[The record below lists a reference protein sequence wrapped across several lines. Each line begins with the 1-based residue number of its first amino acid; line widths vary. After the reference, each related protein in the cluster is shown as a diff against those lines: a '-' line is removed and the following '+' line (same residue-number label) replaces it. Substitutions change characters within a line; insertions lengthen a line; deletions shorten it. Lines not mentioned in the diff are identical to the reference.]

1 MTGLKRIR
9 QFFRFGGIW
18 IFFIVMS
25 AVPHTAWA
33 ECGGFIDVEPSD
45 PYCAAVERIRD
56 AGITLGCNPP
66 ANTEYCPDGV
76 VTRGQMAS
84 FLTRALGLRATTDQ
98 CGLTDIDG
106 NIHAKS
112 ICAIKAAG
120 ITLGCNPPANN
131 KFCPDAATTR
141 GQMAAFLKR
150 ALKLPTCSL
159 SNYTDVPSNHT
170 FAKDICAVWQAG
182 ISVSF
187 RHPDPVNNRYNNSYG
202 PNTPMRRGAMAI
214 FLDRAFVKAPVDPLK
229 ATVGFGYRAALSYAH
244 AYGLNSAAQW
254 RRPYEVL
261 GFVYFYRSARKV
273 KNLPAG
279 VTAGTY
285 LTKMKAAAD
294 TILTY
299 YRDDCFAGH
308 DGNGTSGAVKCAR
321 FDPSGGEND
330 DRGSDYT
337 IAMLEAARLLFEVG
351 GTANINKGK
360 TYWTKALYA
369 TAHMNDDHRVTSPC
383 VGWESI
389 GSGKIKWNKSNRW
402 AIANYLVYDIR
413 ERFGNI
419 VGGNGDPYGDNAVD
433 AAFGFR
439 DDLKYAAK
447 YKCNGG
453 ARCYDSAK
461 GPWWTGWH
469 SAYNYA
475 PYTKIDDD
483 TSHGAA
489 TTMMLFYALQDEWGV
504 FSWGDVDKFRKHF
517 DFRRWYDIGLQ
528 YYVPQYPDSDT
539 FPGNSCAKG
548 AYCTAIADDVEG
560 DGHSRHA
567 RGWSMISSVLG
578 RNGFRNKVRNMEPT
592 WNQFGSGNYLNLFSA
607 AMALYGEVGSPR
619 RIGM

>member
-1 MTGLKRIR
+1 M
-9 QFFRFGGIW
+9 QRFSSLGGIL
-18 IFFIVMS
+18 IVFCMLGGLTAS
-25 AVPHTAWA
+25 AGAE
-33 ECGGFIDVEPSD
+33 ECGGFIDVESSD

-56 AGITLGCNPP
+56 AGITKGCNPP
-66 ANTEYCPDGV
+66 ANTKYCPDNA
-76 VTRGQMAS
+76 VTRAQMAT
-84 FLTRALGLRATTDQ
+84 FLTRALDLPAPTAA
-98 CGLTDIDG
+98 CGFTDIAG
-106 NIHAKS
+106 NVHAKS

-120 ITLGCNPPANN
+120 ITLGCNPPTNN
-131 KFCPDAATTR
+131 KFCPNNNTTR

-150 ALKLPTCSL
+150 ALKLPTCDL

-170 FAKDICAVWQAG
+170 FAKDICALWKAG
-182 ISVSF
+182 IAVSY
-187 RHPDPVNNRYNNSYG
+187 RHPDPVNNRYNNFYG
-202 PNTPMRRGAMAI
+202 PNALMRRGALAI
-214 FLDRAFVKAPVDPLK
+214 LLDRAFVKPPVDPLK
-229 ATVGFGYRAALSYAH
+229 ATVGSAYRTALTNAHSYA
-244 AYGLNSAAQW
+244 LNTSAQW

-279 VTAGTY
+279 VSAGTY

-299 YRDDCFAGH
+299 YRDDCYAGH

-321 FDPSGGEND
+321 FDPAVASEND

-360 TYWTKALYA
+360 TYWTKALYV
-369 TAHMNDDHRVTSPC
+369 TAHMNDDHKVTSPC
-383 VGWESI
+383 FGWESI

-402 AIANYLVYDIR
+402 AVANYLVYDIR
-413 ERFGNI
+413 ERFGGI
-419 VGGNGDPYGDNAVD
+419 VGGNGDPYGDKAVD

-439 DDLKYAAK
+439 DDLKYAGK
-447 YKCNGG
+447 YRCNGG
-453 ARCYDSAK
+453 ERCYDSAK

-489 TTMMLFYALQDEWGV
+489 TTIMLFYALQDDWGV
-504 FSWGDVDKFRKHF
+504 FNWADLDQFRKHF
-517 DFRRWYDIGLQ
+517 ELRRWYDTGLQ

-539 FPGNSCAKG
+539 FPGNTCAKG
-548 AYCTAIADDVEG
+548 AYCTAIADNVEG
-560 DGHSRHA
+560 AGHSRHA
-567 RGWSMISSVLG
+567 RGWSMIAAVLG
-578 RNGFRNKVRNMEPT
+578 RNGFRNKVRNLEPT

>member
-1 MTGLKRIR
+1 
-9 QFFRFGGIW
+9 
-18 IFFIVMS
+18 
-25 AVPHTAWA
+25 
-33 ECGGFIDVEPSD
+33 
-45 PYCAAVERIRD
+45 
-56 AGITLGCNPP
+56 
-66 ANTEYCPDGV
+66 
-76 VTRGQMAS
+76 
-84 FLTRALGLRATTDQ
+84 
-98 CGLTDIDG
+98 
-106 NIHAKS
+106 
-112 ICAIKAAG
+112 
-120 ITLGCNPPANN
+120 
-131 KFCPDAATTR
+131 
-141 GQMAAFLKR
+141 
-150 ALKLPTCSL
+150 
-159 SNYTDVPSNHT
+159 
-170 FAKDICAVWQAG
+170 
-182 ISVSF
+182 
-187 RHPDPVNNRYNNSYG
+187 
-202 PNTPMRRGAMAI
+202 MRRGAMAI

-261 GFVYFYRSARKV
+261 GFLYFYRSARKV

-308 DGNGTSGAVKCAR
+308 DGNGTAGAVKCAR
-321 FDPSGGEND
+321 FDPGGGEND
-330 DRGSDYT
+330 DRNSNYT
-337 IAMLEAARLLFEVG
+337 IALLEATRLLFEVG

-369 TAHMNDDHRVTSPC
+369 TAHMNDDHKVTSPC
-383 VGWESI
+383 FGWESI

-402 AIANYLVYDIR
+402 AVANYLVYDIR
-413 ERFGNI
+413 ERFGHI
-419 VGGNGDPYGDNAVD
+419 VGGSGVPYGDKAVD

-461 GPWWTGWH
+461 GPWWTAWH

-475 PYTKIDDD
+475 PYSKIDDD

-489 TTMMLFYALQDEWGV
+489 TAMMLYYALQDEWGV

-517 DFRRWYDIGLQ
+517 ELRRWYGDGLQ
-528 YYVPQYPDSDT
+528 YYVPQYPDSDA
-539 FPGNSCAKG
+539 FPGNACARGKD
-548 AYCTAIADDVEG
+548 CTAIADDVEG
-560 DGHSRHA
+560 AGHSRNA
-567 RGWSMISSVLG
+567 GGWSMISAALG
-578 RNGFRNKVRNMEPT
+578 RNGFRNKVRNLQPD
-592 WNQFGSGNYLNLFSA
+592 WNQIGSGDYRRLFSA

-619 RIGM
+619 RVGM